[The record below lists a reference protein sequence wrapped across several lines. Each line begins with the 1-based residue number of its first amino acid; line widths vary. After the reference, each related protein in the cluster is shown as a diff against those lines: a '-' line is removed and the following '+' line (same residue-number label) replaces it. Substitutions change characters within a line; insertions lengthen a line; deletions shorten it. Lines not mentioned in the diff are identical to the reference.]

1 MRLVTKMDGWEQ
13 DEKMG
18 NGNRVKS
25 YVGVILSEAFFFNH
39 VLSTNIKQKKQKTNQ
54 NKVREQNII
63 LNK

>member
-39 VLSTNIKQKKQKTNQ
+39 VL
-54 NKVREQNII
+54 
-63 LNK
+63 